1 MKVSS
6 RDLWFNF
13 ILKVSVLLS
22 DSDLGVLKSQLRDD
36 FY

>member
-6 RDLWFNF
+6 RDLCFNF
-13 ILKVSVLLS
+13 ILNVLVLLS
-22 DSDLGVLKSQLRDD
+22 DSDLGILKSQLRDN